1 MPIPS
6 SSERHTAREHGSFF
20 TTQEAADFLGVSPR
34 SLEKWRLI
42 GCGPAYRKLAGRL
55 VRYALAD
62 LDHFA
67 GDRRSSTSDPG
78 RDAGDSRHAT

>member
-1 MPIPS
+1 MSNAPNPLS
-6 SSERHTAREHGSFF
+6 
-20 TTQEAADFLGVSPR
+20 AADQDLLITTKQAADLLGVSPR

-62 LDHFA
+62 LDDFA
-67 GDRRSSTSDPG
+67 GDRRISTSDPG
-78 RDAGDSRHAT
+78 RDAGNPRQAT